1 MNLTKWK
8 KYLEPF
14 KGPYS
19 DRAIPCIPYLDW
31 LEECHYILD
40 LGCGT
45 GNLVRYLIEEKG
57 KKARGITL
65 NPKEVSK
72 NLFECDIH
80 EILLKDNSVDGI
92 IAWDVIEHTLAPFIV
107 LSEIYRVLK
116 PGGKAL
122 VFIPGT
128 EWINCNYH
136 CIVLNQAQFIHLA
149 EMVGFSKIKVEF
161 DETRGATA
169 NGTIYK
175 IQKS

>member
-1 MNLTKWK
+1 MDLVQWK

-19 DRAIPCIPYLDW
+19 DRAIPCIPYLNW
-31 LEECHYILD
+31 LEDCNYILD

-80 EILLKDNSVDGI
+80 ELPLRDRSVDGI
-92 IAWDVIEHTLAPFIV
+92 IAWDIIEHSIAPFIV

-116 PGGKAL
+116 PRGKAL

-128 EWINCNYH
+128 EWIDCDYH
-136 CIVLNQAQFIHLA
+136 CIVLNERQFIHLVHKA
-149 EMVGFSKIKVEF
+149 GFQHSIILH
-161 DETRGATA
+161 DETRGATKD
-169 NGTIYK
+169 GTIYK
-175 IQKS
+175 IRK